1 LLNKQ
6 SFGLVDWA
14 FDPSCFSLVLS
25 PIAMTSRRVLKAA
38 QAIREVVGMS
48 ILTDL
53 RDPRIQNVTVTRV
66 EVSAD
71 MRLAKVHVSVMGD
84 EPQQKLSIHGLQ
96 NAAGFLQQKVAKRI
110 DTRYTPKLTFVI
122 DKGAKHSME
131 VSRILGELQD
141 EREANS
147 APDESAAAS
156 PVDPDAE
163 RQEGPP
169 SEGPPDAEPI

>member
-1 LLNKQ
+1 
-6 SFGLVDWA
+6 
-14 FDPSCFSLVLS
+14 
-25 PIAMTSRRVLKAA
+25 
-38 QAIREVVGMS
+38 
-48 ILTDL
+48 
-53 RDPRIQNVTVTRV
+53 
-66 EVSAD
+66 

>member
-1 LLNKQ
+1 LACWPI
-6 SFGLVDWA
+6 G
-14 FDPSCFSLVLS
+14 PVLYQLRFFCR
-25 PIAMTSRRVLKAA
+25 IAMTSRRVLKAA

-110 DTRYTPKLTFVI
+110 DTRYTPKLNFVL

-131 VSRILGELQD
+131 VTRILGELQE
-141 EREANS
+141 ERVANS
-147 APDESAAAS
+147 AQLETDADSQTAGLETPEDHSAESEDSQAN
-156 PVDPDAE
+156 PDAT
-163 RQEGPP
+163 
-169 SEGPPDAEPI
+169 